1 MSKNRILGDSI
12 ALAAVKIFTMATS
25 IISTMILSRSLPLTE
40 YGTYSTGNLIYNT
53 ATLLSAFGLID
64 AVNYYYFFPFFS
76 LWKCCWNRNL
86 MLQKSHNRVF
96 SQPSVRGNLCI
107 YCISSFNFKYWAGS
121 SESSS
126 LHRKSKIVC
135 FEKCCIFKC

>member
-64 AVNYYYFFPFFS
+64 AVNYYYNGKKTEERSQYINTVFFLFLVCGS
-76 LWKCCWNRNL
+76 A
-86 MLQKSHNRVF
+86 
-96 SQPSVRGNLCI
+96 
-107 YCISSFNFKYWAGS
+107 AG
-121 SESSS
+121 
-126 LHRKSKIVC
+126 IV
-135 FEKCCIFKC
+135 I